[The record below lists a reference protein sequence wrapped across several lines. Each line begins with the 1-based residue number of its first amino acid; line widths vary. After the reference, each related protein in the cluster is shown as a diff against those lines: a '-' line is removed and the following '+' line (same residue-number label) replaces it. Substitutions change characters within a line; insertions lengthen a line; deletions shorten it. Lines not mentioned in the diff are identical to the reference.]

1 MASLLLVSPDAEL
14 PLTRLRGMLPP
25 TAGASLLR
33 DGVLFARILAP
44 DGFVLRQSLV
54 PILSF
59 LSENALP
66 RNWMT

>member
-1 MASLLLVSPDAEL
+1 
-14 PLTRLRGMLPP
+14 MLPQ
-25 TAGASLLR
+25 TAGASLIR
-33 DGVLFARILAP
+33 EGVLFARILAP
-44 DGFVLRQSLV
+44 DGFVLRQSLL